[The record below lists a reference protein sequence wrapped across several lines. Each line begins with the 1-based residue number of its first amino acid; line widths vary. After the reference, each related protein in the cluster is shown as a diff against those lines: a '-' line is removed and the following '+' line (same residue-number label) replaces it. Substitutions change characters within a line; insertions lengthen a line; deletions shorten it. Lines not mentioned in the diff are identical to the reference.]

1 MLMLAS
7 RVRPVTDTD
16 PTMRLHHRVSKRLLA
31 VVLGAGLS
39 LISPG
44 AQAAENVVFVAGA
57 FERSIPVAE
66 LDHLARTGEARGL
79 LATALQLGKQD
90 PKEVAKLLNQ
100 SVSLP
105 IVLVSR
111 LMNTRIGEA
120 ILQRVSRIIYPLK
133 AGDVG
138 VPALRSAV
146 VEGLNK
152 GNGSINAVTFLQAY
166 PTTELEV
173 NLPALMAIMS
183 KTQSLADLVRFFSE
197 SPLDGLRPTP
207 AKGPS

>member
-1 MLMLAS
+1 MNNAGVNPGNQPRSPLLKSS
-7 RVRPVTDTD
+7 RRPH
-16 PTMRLHHRVSKRLLA
+16 PSRAMRQHPRLPQRLLA
-31 VVLGAGLS
+31 FALGAGLT

-44 AQAAENVVFVAGA
+44 VRAAENVVIVTGA
-57 FERSIPVAE
+57 FERSIAVAD

-120 ILQRVSRIIYPLK
+120 VLQRVSAIIYPLK

-138 VPALRSAV
+138 VSALRSAV
-146 VEGLNK
+146 IEGL
-152 GNGSINAVTFLQAY
+152 
-166 PTTELEV
+166 
-173 NLPALMAIMS
+173 
-183 KTQSLADLVRFFSE
+183 
-197 SPLDGLRPTP
+197 
-207 AKGPS
+207 AKAT

>member
-1 MLMLAS
+1 MC
-7 RVRPVTDTD
+7 RHQ
-16 PTMRLHHRVSKRLLA
+16 RLPQRLLA
-31 VVLGAGLS
+31 IALGAGLT
-39 LISPG
+39 LFSPG
-44 AQAAENVVFVAGA
+44 ARAAENVVIVSGA
-57 FERSIPVAE
+57 FERSISVID

-120 ILQRVSRIIYPLK
+120 VLKRVATIIYPLK

-138 VPALRSAV
+138 VSALRSAV
-146 VEGLNK
+146 IEGLAK
-152 GNGSINAVTFLQAY
+152 GNGSITAIGFLQAY
-166 PTTELEV
+166 PTAELEV
-173 NLPALMAIMS
+173 NLPALMAVMS
-183 KTQSLADLVRFFSE
+183 KTRSLADLVKFFSE
-197 SPLDGLRPTP
+197 SPLDGLRPS
-207 AKGPS
+207 AVKGPS